1 MKHFS
6 GKSGKWASLALV
18 TVAAVAAVSSS
29 GCGFGEQGIDE
40 AKGSSDREAAELFA
54 ANCGGCHT
62 LSAAG
67 VVGTG
72 NNSSRVQGPNLNQRK
87 ETVGAVLYAIQNGGY
102 SGAVMPQ
109 NILVGEE
116 AKKVARFVARYAG
129 SDVSGGK

>member
-1 MKHFS
+1 MEHPF
-6 GKSGKWASLALV
+6 GKSGRWAAAALV
-18 TVAAVAAVSSS
+18 ATAALVAGSAS
-29 GCGFGEQGIDE
+29 GCGFGEDGVDV
-40 AKGSSDREAAELFA
+40 AKGSGEKKAAELFA

-87 ETVGAVLYAIQNGGY
+87 ETVGSVLCAIRNGGY

-109 NILVGEE
+109 NILVGKE
-116 AKKVARFVARYAG
+116 AEKVARFVARYAG
-129 SDVSGGK
+129 TDVSGGK

>member
-1 MKHFS
+1 M
-6 GKSGKWASLALV
+6 
-18 TVAAVAAVSSS
+18 AAVAVLSSS
-29 GCGFGEQGIDE
+29 GCGFGEQGVE
-40 AKGSSDREAAELFA
+40 VAKGSDEQEAAELFA

-72 NNSSRVQGPNLNQRK
+72 NDSSRVQGPNLNQRK
-87 ETVGAVLYAIQNGGY
+87 ETTASVLYAIQNGGY

-129 SDVSGGK
+129 TDVSGGR